1 MPFALRTTV
10 RHVRRRPTDAIL
22 NIVGLAV
29 GLACFGFIALYVA
42 SERSV
47 DQFHSKGDRVVRLST
62 LSGAVGDE
70 LDIIPVG
77 PRPLAETVEAEIP
90 GVEATVRMWSGPFRV
105 RNQGQVQKVE
115 TRWADPDFFSLFS
128 YEVVSGDPA
137 TALVEPNSVVLT
149 ESTAQRLTGAERPL
163 GQIIETE
170 EGRTL
175 TVTAVVADPPPT
187 HLPFEAV
194 GSFSTLVEEP
204 LEGWFVFDTIAYVLL
219 EEGTDRAVFDEAVR
233 QLAYEKNQ
241 EEFDAAGYHVETV
254 PQALSEIYLGGVPD
268 ARGLTGDSRRLTILS
283 IIGLFVLVVAVV
295 NFINLA
301 TARSAERAQEVGMR
315 KALGSGRSGLVRQFL
330 TESVVLA
337 VVAGILA
344 LGSVALGLPSFN
356 NLVGA
361 DLQLGALLSPSVLAI
376 GLAVMVGVGVLAG
389 VYPALVLS
397 QARPI
402 ETLRGRFA
410 ARGSGRLRQGLVV
423 FQFAIS
429 ISLLA
434 AMIVASA
441 QLSHMRNQPLGFDAD
456 HVALVSLRDASP
468 ELQDGATV
476 QLKEAVE
483 QVPGVEA
490 ASLTGAPPGFDGWT
504 GQVVSR
510 EGAPEGD
517 TESMEVVIGDV
528 DYVETLGLE
537 IVAGRDLDDRT
548 SDAETAVLLN
558 ETAARQLGWTPE
570 AAIGERIATA
580 GRQPGEIVGVVRDYR
595 HHSVQAEV
603 GAQVLFARSSRN
615 YLAIRYAPEDREQ
628 VLSQVSDVWEARVT
642 GYPFQVEL
650 LEGAFD
656 QQYASEERLSRA
668 FTVFGILA
676 VLVACLGLFG
686 LAAHAVQKRTKE
698 VGVRKVLGATVAGL
712 VTQLSRDFAIPVIVG
727 LAVAAPVTWWALGRW
742 LEGFA
747 ERVTLTPVPFVM
759 AGAAALALAL
769 VTVSVHTIRAASS
782 DPIRALRSD

>member
-1 MPFALRTTV
+1 MPFTLRTAV

-42 SERSV
+42 SERAV
-47 DQFHSKGDRVVRLST
+47 DQFHPEGDRVVRLST
-62 LSGAVGDE
+62 RSGPVGDE
-70 LDIIPVG
+70 LDMIPSG
-77 PRPLAETVEAEIP
+77 PRPLAQTVEAEIP
-90 GVEATVRMWSGPFRV
+90 GVETTVRMWSGPFRV
-105 RNQGQVQKVE
+105 RHQGQVQKVE
-115 TRWADPDFFSLFS
+115 TRWADPDFFRLFG

-137 TALVEPNSVVLT
+137 TALVEPGSVVLT
-149 ESTAQRLTGAERPL
+149 ESTALRLTGSERPL
-163 GQIIETE
+163 GRAIETE

-175 TVTAVVADPPPT
+175 TVTAIVADPPPT

-194 GSFSTLVEEP
+194 APLATLVEGP
-204 LEGWFVFDTIAYVLL
+204 LDTWFTFDTVTYALL
-219 EEGTDRAVFDEAVR
+219 EEGTDRAVFDEAIR

-254 PQALSEIYLGGVPD
+254 PQALSEIYLGGVED
-268 ARGLTGDSRRLTILS
+268 ARGVIGDARRLTILS
-283 IIGLFVLVVAVV
+283 IIGLFVLAVAVV
-295 NFINLA
+295 NFVNLA

-330 TESVVLA
+330 AESVGLAAVAGVLA
-337 VVAGILA
+337 LAGVI
-344 LGSVALGLPSFN
+344 LGLPSFN
-356 NLVGA
+356 SLVGA
-361 DLQLGALLSPSVLAI
+361 DLQLGVLLAPWVFVV
-376 GLAVMVGVGVLAG
+376 GLAVIVGVGILAG

-423 FQFAIS
+423 FQFAVS

-441 QLSHMRNQPLGFDAD
+441 QLRHMRNQPVGFDAD
-456 HVALVSLRDASP
+456 RVALVSLRDASP
-468 ELQDGATV
+468 ALQDGATV
-476 QLKEAVE
+476 RLKEAFE
-483 QVPGVEA
+483 RVPGVEA

-517 TESMEVVIGDV
+517 TENMEVVIADA

-548 SDAETAVLLN
+548 SDAETAVLVN

-570 AAIGERIATA
+570 EAVGERILTA

-603 GAQVLFARSSRN
+603 GAQVLFARSSRA
-615 YLAIRYAPEDREQ
+615 YLALRYAPEDREQ
-628 VLSQVSDVWEARVT
+628 VLSQVNDVWESRVG

-656 QQYASEERLSRA
+656 QQYASEESLSRA
-668 FTVFGILA
+668 FTVFGVLA

-712 VTQLSRDFAIPVIVG
+712 VAQLSRDFAIPVVVG
-727 LAVAAPVTWWALGRW
+727 LAVSAPVTWWALGRW

-747 ERVTLTPVPFVM
+747 ERVTLTPIPFVL
-759 AGAAALALAL
+759 AGLAALALL
-769 VTVSVHTIRAASS
+769 TVSVHTLRAASS